1 MNVVPG
7 LRDGDAISG
16 TFPDVRTLSHVC
28 VPAIIKALQVH
39 SDRLSINDINL
50 HVH

>member
-7 LRDGDAISG
+7 LSDGDAISG
-16 TFPDVRTLSHVC
+16 PFPDVRTLSHVC
-28 VPAIIKALQVH
+28 VPAIIKAQVH

-50 HVH
+50 HVY